1 MSILRADSIRD
12 RAGTGAPDFPNG
24 LTGTLTGN
32 VTGTATTATLAN
44 TATVATNAQGLT
56 GTPNI
61 TVGSVTGSTA
71 SFSGNVSVGGTLTYE
86 DVTNIDSVGLIT
98 ARKGIRITNG
108 GLIVNAGIA
117 TFSAI
122 GRPIV

>member
-32 VTGTATTATLAN
+32 VTGTATTAT
-44 TATVATNAQGLT
+44 VATNAQGLT

-61 TVGSVTGSTA
+61 TVGTVGCGNVTSTGDVTGCLLYTSDA
-71 SFSGNVSVGGTLTYE
+71 ADE
-86 DVTNIDSVGLIT
+86 
-98 ARKGIRITNG
+98 
-108 GLIVNAGIA
+108 
-117 TFSAI
+117 
-122 GRPIV
+122 

>member
-1 MSILRADSIRD
+1 MVVVNVYTQGFDSIRD

-44 TATVATNAQGLT
+44 TATVATNAPGLT

-61 TVGSVTGSTA
+61 TVGTVGCGNVTSTGDVTGVNAT
-71 SFSGNVSVGGTLTYE
+71 FSGNLTVQE
-86 DVTNIDSVGLIT
+86 LQPRLILPLL
-98 ARKGIRITNG
+98 R
-108 GLIVNAGIA
+108 LIV
-117 TFSAI
+117 
-122 GRPIV
+122 